1 MSTNKQTVKPDFDM
15 SDFVDVSSEDE
26 VENSMNDLITRM
38 VDRIKHDSISEPN
51 KPTSTST
58 KT

>member
-1 MSTNKQTVKPDFDM
+1 MSTNMQTVKPDFDM

-38 VDRIKHDSISEPN
+38 VDRIKHDSIGEPN